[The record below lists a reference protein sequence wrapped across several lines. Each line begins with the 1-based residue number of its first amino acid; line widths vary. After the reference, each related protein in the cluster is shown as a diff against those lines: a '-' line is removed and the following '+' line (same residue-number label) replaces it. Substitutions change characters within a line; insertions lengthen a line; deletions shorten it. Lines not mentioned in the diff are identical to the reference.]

1 MSDQVRNLC
10 PSIPGACLNS
20 SQAPK
25 QKREIYNKLTEGK
38 LKILFISPEKLVM
51 EDMRKF
57 GKVGLI
63 CIDEIHC
70 ASEWSHN
77 FRPSYL
83 KLKEV
88 VSNRFESSLL
98 LGLTATLTTQAQ
110 SDLDRMFEFDN
121 ILRCSQLARKNLKL
135 TITRDRDNDK
145 LEGLAKLLRMP

>member
-1 MSDQVRNLC
+1 MIILQTGGGKSLIYQYASLFIDGLCLVITPLISLMSDQVRNLC

-25 QKREIYNKLTEGK
+25 QKRDIYNKLSEGK

-51 EDMRKF
+51 EDMKKF

-77 FRPSYL
+77 F
-83 KLKEV
+83 
-88 VSNRFESSLL
+88 
-98 LGLTATLTTQAQ
+98 
-110 SDLDRMFEFDN
+110 
-121 ILRCSQLARKNLKL
+121 
-135 TITRDRDNDK
+135 
-145 LEGLAKLLRMP
+145 